1 MLSDSKHIWYCLR
14 SALPNYSNGLFE
26 SLDTLSDTNMLDSLH
41 LDISTYSDIIDQP
54 QATKP
59 TIHVNKKQKVAKKK
73 ASQMPYNIKYKLSIS
88 EV

>member
-1 MLSDSKHIWYCLR
+1 MTKSI
-14 SALPNYSNGLFE
+14 
-26 SLDTLSDTNMLDSLH
+26 DTNMLDSLH

-73 ASQMPYNIKYKLSIS
+73 ASQMPYNIKLGCQLRLLRIHHLLFDLFCLYDN
-88 EV
+88 